1 MKIIAKNH
9 NFAHFVEQQRDTKSI
24 VVKASSQI
32 NFQSESA
39 TIVTPLDEKN
49 LQQVCEYY
57 RYANCRVTI
66 AMDSHNF
73 RKGAVKLLKENYFG
87 LGCTVF
93 DVSIS
98 ESLPSSKNAKLEYLC
113 KAFELTRSGN
123 LAQLA
128 SKVAIRKIPFV
139 FSCAEDC
146 ATTHVHDE
154 SLKGPFIRCLNRR
167 IKAVKKGV
175 EDDFKITSGDNHQ
188 QIGSLKELESSK
200 LASTTAIVAATGVG
214 KTSHV
219 YAPIATEASEGNKI
233 IYITHLISLVDQFCQ
248 RTGSASYH
256 EQDLGKLMQANSMG
270 CVINSIWKP
279 HILEKICSASTLL
292 IDEFEK
298 VYKTLVCSENCRTMQ
313 ADRVFEALVQIL
325 KTVPKVIVADADLT
339 DNSLSFLKQVRGEL
353 SIIECTENPYNS
365 FTATVMNKKEL
376 LSTEQIRTVLE
387 RDKVCLFDNLQTMK
401 RAVAQL
407 GYLNRLGLDCETK
420 ALDDGILVLHSD
432 NRDMPAQNAFLADP
446 NRELAKYRAI
456 MASPCL
462 GAGFSIT
469 ENYTNVVNVVC
480 ESTLIPRELVNF
492 SRRFR
497 CAKEYNFW
505 CHEWQSTRSIKS
517 SVDYSHL
524 GLRYDENLKFKKQKQ
539 ELNEH
544 LALSMWSTLER
555 LGFEVSCKVSKQQ
568 HSGAYKDKRQ
578 FDTEFKARQLV
589 AIVNAE
595 DISKNDFVRKQCS
608 NTLSS
613 IGIAEV
619 RKFDIKMV
627 YNLGKVNVEH
637 VKFDDNFDRELFA
650 HFPFVLDKAALVKLG
665 IYSKQKE
672 YIATLIS
679 LHLFNGY
686 GFEEDKS
693 KCFLYKSS
701 VVEMLEG
708 MYDDTFDIYFPS
720 HIRYSK
726 NGGVGQTY
734 NATSYIK
741 SILRRCGFELGRYGG
756 NNQKARL
763 SMSPFAG
770 QYKHWLVDCSTSSS
784 RHTSTEYI
792 HGINGLEIDLH

>member
-9 NFAHFVEQQRDTKSI
+9 NFAHFVERERDTKNI

-39 TIVTPLDEKN
+39 TIVIPLDEKN
-49 LQQVCEYY
+49 VQQVCEYY

-66 AMDSHNF
+66 AIDSQNF

-98 ESLPSSKNAKLEYLC
+98 ESLPSSKHAKLEYLC

-128 SKVAIRKIPFV
+128 SKIAIREIPFV

-146 ATTHVHDE
+146 ATTHVLDE

-167 IKAVKKGV
+167 INAVRKGV
-175 EDDFKITSGDNHQ
+175 EDDFKITSADNHQ
-188 QIGSLKELESSK
+188 QIGSLTDLDHSK
-200 LASTTAIVAATGVG
+200 LTSTTAIVAATGVG

-219 YAPIATEASEGNKI
+219 YAPIATEASVGNKI
-233 IYITHLISLVDQFCQ
+233 VYISHLISLVDQFCQ
-248 RTGSASYH
+248 KTSSASYH

-365 FTATVMNKKEL
+365 LTATVMNKKEF

-387 RDKVCLFDNLQTMK
+387 RDKVCLFDNLKTMK

-432 NRDMPAQNAFLADP
+432 NRDMPAQKAFLADP

-469 ENYTNVVNVVC
+469 ENYSNVVNVVC

-505 CHEWQSTRSIKS
+505 CHEWQSTRRIKS
-517 SVDYSHL
+517 SGDYSHL

-544 LALSMWSTLER
+544 LALSMWFTLER
-555 LGFEVSCKVSKQQ
+555 LGFEVSCQISLQ
-568 HSGAYKDKRQ
+568 HNSGASKEKRQ
-578 FDTEFKARQLV
+578 FDTEFKARQLL

-595 DISKNDFVRKQCS
+595 DISWNDFVRNQRS

-627 YNLGKVNVEH
+627 YNLGKVNLEH

-650 HFPFVLDKAALVKLG
+650 HFPFVLDEAALVKLG
-665 IYSKQKE
+665 IYSKQKQ
-672 YIATLIS
+672 
-679 LHLFNGY
+679 HLANSIFQYLFSGY
-686 GFEEDKS
+686 GFEEGKS
-693 KCFLYKSS
+693 RHFLYKSS
-701 VVEMLEG
+701 VTGILESMDG
-708 MYDDTFDIYFPS
+708 DTFDLYFPP
-720 HIRYSK
+720 HIRYPK
-726 NGGVGQTY
+726 KCGGGQTY
-734 NATSYIK
+734 KVTGYLK
-741 SILRRCGFELGRYGG
+741 SLLTRCGFVLGRYGG
-756 NNQKARL
+756 NSQKARI
-763 SMSPFAG
+763 SMSPLAK
-770 QYKHWLVDCSTSSS
+770 QYKNWLMTS
-784 RHTSTEYI
+784 RI
-792 HGINGLEIDLH
+792 HN